1 MTGHHPDVRV
11 LLADADPV
19 SLAVAANVLD
29 TAGVTVVGK
38 ASDPAAAIE
47 TARTTHPTVAV
58 IDVALGGMGAAV
70 TAKRLRELPDQRIEI
85 VALAGFNEVNQLGE
99 MVASGTGAYVIK
111 GKPAELI
118 AAVRAVSAGSGLL
131 SAEAS
136 RPVLEEIQNL
146 YDRERARNGEL
157 EQMVTQLQALSVTDW
172 LTGLKNHGYFFDRLS
187 EELER
192 SRRYERPL
200 AVIMADLDDFKRI
213 NDSYGHAA
221 GDAVLRAVGE
231 VFRIQLREVDVACRV
246 GGEEFG
252 VIMPETDSDGAFQA
266 AERLRLAAHE
276 AAVPGVGTVKL
287 SLGVAVFPDD
297 AGVRDELVAQ
307 ADQALYVAKHQGKDK
322 VVLAGARSDTASA
335 PADDPL
341 DPVVGGLLNALRLRA
356 PHTAEHSVR
365 VADLATALGQR
376 MGLNASGVK
385 VVRTAALLHDVGRL
399 TLPDAIL
406 SSTGPLADADWELI
420 KRHPRNAFEML
431 NGLVAPE
438 VANIVLTH
446 HEHLD
451 GSGYPHHMSGDQ
463 IPLPARMVL
472 VCDAYDAMIS
482 HRLYRGA
489 KSSTEAIQELFA
501 AADAQ
506 LDRAVVESFAD
517 MMEEARAN
525 VIDLPLS
532 KVV

>member
-1 MTGHHPDVRV
+1 MNGKTLDVRV
-11 LLADADPV
+11 LLVDADPV
-19 SLAVAANVLD
+19 SLTVASNVLE
-29 TAGVTVVGK
+29 TAGVHVVGR
-38 ASDPAAAIE
+38 ASDPAAALE
-47 TARTTHPTVAV
+47 LAKTMKPNVAV
-58 IDVALGGMGAAV
+58 VDVGLGGMGAAV
-70 TAKRLRELPDQRIEI
+70 TARRMRELPEQRIEI

-99 MVASGTGAYVIK
+99 MVSSGTGAYVIK

-118 AAVRAVSAGSGLL
+118 AAVRAVSSGSGLL

-192 SRRYERPL
+192 SRRYDRPL

-213 NDSYGHAA
+213 NDAYGHAA

-231 VFRIQLREVDVACRV
+231 VFRTQLREVDVACRV

-252 VIMPETDSDGAFQA
+252 VIMPETDSSGAFRA
-266 AERLRLAAHE
+266 AERLRLAAHQ
-276 AAVPGVGTVKL
+276 AAVPGVGAVKL
-287 SLGVAVFPDD
+287 SLGVAVFPED
-297 AGVRDELVAQ
+297 AAMRDELVAQ
-307 ADQALYVAKHQGKDK
+307 ADQALYIAKHQGKDM
-322 VVLAGARSDTASA
+322 VVLAGKRADHAA
-335 PADDPL
+335 AAEQEPMDPA
-341 DPVVGGLLNALRLRA
+341 VGGLLNALRLRA
-356 PHTAEHSVR
+356 PQTAEHSVR
-365 VADLATALGQR
+365 VADLATALSRR
-376 MGLNASGVK
+376 MGLNTPGVK
-385 VVRTAALLHDVGRL
+385 IVRKAAMLHDVGRL

-406 SSTGPLADADWELI
+406 NSTEALADSDWELI
-420 KRHPRNAFEML
+420 RRHPRNAYEML
-431 NGLVAPE
+431 NGLVEPE

-451 GSGYPHHMSGDQ
+451 GSGYPHGIQGDQ

-489 KSSTEAIQELFA
+489 KSSQAAIRELHA
-501 AADAQ
+501 AAGAQ
-506 LDRAVVESFAD
+506 LDREVVDAFAE
-517 MMEEARAN
+517 MMTEAMHN
-525 VIDLPLS
+525 VVDLPLS
-532 KVV
+532 QAG

>member
-1 MTGHHPDVRV
+1 MAVLNDVRV
-11 LLADADPV
+11 LLADSDPV
-19 SLAVAANVLD
+19 SLAVASNVLE
-29 TAGVTVVGK
+29 TAGIAVVGK
-38 ASDPAAAIE
+38 AGDPAQAIE
-47 TARTTHPTVAV
+47 MARLHHPTVAV
-58 IDVALGGMGAAV
+58 VDVALGGMGAAV

-85 VALAGFNEVNQLGE
+85 VALAGFNEANQLGE
-99 MVASGTGAYVIK
+99 MVSSGTGAYVIK

-157 EQMVTQLQALSVTDW
+157 ELMVTQLQALSVTDW

-192 SRRYERPL
+192 SRRYDRPL

-231 VFRIQLREVDVACRV
+231 VFRTQLREVDVACRV

-252 VIMPETDSDGAFQA
+252 VIMPETDSDGAQMA

-297 AGVRDELVAQ
+297 AAGRDELVAQ
-307 ADQALYVAKHQGKDK
+307 ADQALYVAKHEGKDM
-322 VVLAGARSDTASA
+322 VVLAGSRSDVATAPQES
-335 PADDPL
+335 PL
-341 DPVVGGLLNALRLRA
+341 DPVVGGLLNAMRLRA
-356 PHTAEHSVR
+356 PHTAEHAIR
-365 VADLATALGQR
+365 VAELATALAQR

-385 VVRTAALLHDVGRL
+385 VVRTAALLHDIGRL

-406 SSTGPLADADWELI
+406 NSTGALADSDWELI
-420 KRHPRNAFEML
+420 RRHPRNAFEML

-451 GSGYPHHMSGDQ
+451 GSGYPHGISGDQ

-489 KSSTEAIQELFA
+489 KSSKTAIQELFA
-501 AADAQ
+501 ASGAQ
-506 LDRAVVESFAD
+506 LDRAVVGAFSE
-517 MMEEARAN
+517 MMDEERRN
-525 VIDLPLS
+525 VVDLPLS
-532 KVV
+532 NVG